1 MDDERVEVVVLLVQ
15 ADGWLYHYLRHDLA
29 VPLRG
34 HAVLEALDADD
45 EVVGELRE
53 EVPLDGLG

>member
-1 MDDERVEVVVLLVQ
+1 MVVLLVQ

-29 VPLRG
+29 VPLLG